1 MSTGT
6 LYWTYSMGTK
16 HEPCWSVYQ
25 RTQDGKGILVAY
37 AKRAK
42 DSGWFVRVGNTNP
55 NPEDEKMYID
65 DAVFPPDFMISML
78 HMTHRPPEEDE

>member
-25 RTQDGKGILVAY
+25 RTQSGNGI
-37 AKRAK
+37 
-42 DSGWFVRVGNTNP
+42 RVGNVNP
-55 NPEDEKMYID
+55 DFEDEKMYID

-78 HMTHRPPEEDE
+78 HMTHKPPSEDE